1 MTHIKTKKRL
11 QNSQS
16 NDQWSQECLRS
27 VSDGRHFLTFGASLT
42 SFLTVSV
49 YLYRG
54 CMTLWHISYISVG
67 TDKMSHICGGC
78 YSPCRP
84 AGLNLVWRSMAE
96 KVIRASDL
104 GWQIQGCIST
114 SETDTAFVS
123 AEKSHRNVK
132 KCVQSFSLTAHVD
145 YQ

>member
-1 MTHIKTKKRL
+1 MRKKCAIYIKASLGCSVSTKMFCFYPRNQTFNISVTCKFTVIIYNSHYCTIHCNILTVIRRDKITFIFPFYKTIQIKIAICKSVYHTCMTHIKTKKRL

-54 CMTLWHISYISVG
+54 CMTL
-67 TDKMSHICGGC
+67 
-78 YSPCRP
+78 
-84 AGLNLVWRSMAE
+84 
-96 KVIRASDL
+96 
-104 GWQIQGCIST
+104 
-114 SETDTAFVS
+114 
-123 AEKSHRNVK
+123 
-132 KCVQSFSLTAHVD
+132 
-145 YQ
+145 